1 MQATNDFILATH
13 MLGCK
18 AMGTAIIATAII
30 MVTTNACIPIEE
42 NITIV
47 KIINGVETKFITTIE
62 DTIQIEKGITT
73 MVDTKI
79 VKEAGIRI
87 MVEAKAGI
95 QIMGKSNH

>member
-1 MQATNDFILATH
+1 
-13 MLGCK
+13 
-18 AMGTAIIATAII
+18 
-30 MVTTNACIPIEE
+30 
-42 NITIV
+42 
-47 KIINGVETKFITTIE
+47 
-62 DTIQIEKGITT
+62 